1 MNKQKLTVVIL
12 LVTGLAGGPVR
23 TGAETGKSVA
33 IIRSGAGVEIAMQQ
47 NQSIGNELE
56 KRVSNRESSGKES
69 ARKQLNVAVGQE
81 FTVTLASNATTGYHW
96 ELAAPLDE
104 AVVKLVNSEYQTP
117 ETSALGA
124 PGQEIWTFQAVGKG
138 QTVIDLKYVRPWE
151 KDVAPVETASYGVAV
166 H

>member
-1 MNKQKLTVVIL
+1 MNKQVPTVVIL
-12 LVTGLAGGPVR
+12 LLTGLVGVPVR
-23 TGAETGKSVA
+23 SGAEAGKPVDV
-33 IIRSGAGVEIAMQQ
+33 IRSGAGVEIAMQQ
-47 NQSIGNELE
+47 NQSIGNEVGKLA
-56 KRVSNRESSGKES
+56 SNQESSGKEA
-69 ARKQLNVAVGQE
+69 ARKLLNVTVGQE

-104 AVVKLVNSEYQTP
+104 AVVKLVNSEYRTP

-138 QTVIDLKYVRPWE
+138 QTVINLKYVRPWE
-151 KDVAPVETASYGVAV
+151 KDVAPVETASYGVTV